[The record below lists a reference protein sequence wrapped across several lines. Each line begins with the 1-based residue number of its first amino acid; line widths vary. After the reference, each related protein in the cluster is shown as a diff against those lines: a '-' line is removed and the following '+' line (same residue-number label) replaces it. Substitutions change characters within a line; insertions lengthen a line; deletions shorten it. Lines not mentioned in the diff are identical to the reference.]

1 MDQATTVTTIR
12 KGDQGNP
19 KSGRTEPRTRLGGDK
34 PRSPPTR
41 SRDPLAPP
49 RAGARKESG
58 NRMLPRRRRGGG
70 ASARAVLAG
79 GGGGRAQWW
88 RGIRM
93 RAGRQELGLEFGR
106 EGRKKRRR
114 GSGVF
119 MPLFLSRSL
128 AFRFIIVSKIIN
140 NNEVLYLRGIP
151 WIWSSGCLTRLA
163 AKGTSSNSKASR
175 LLSLFGHFQCR
186 HRL

>member
-1 MDQATTVTTIR
+1 MDQATTVTTIP

-19 KSGRTEPRTRLGGDK
+19 KSGRTGPRTRLGGDK

-49 RAGARKESG
+49 RRSQETECC
-58 NRMLPRRRRGGG
+58 RGGG
-70 ASARAVLAG
+70 GWWAAGRRGVGEGSAGWGRRREGAVVEVG
-79 GGGGRAQWW
+79 
-88 RGIRM
+88 RM

-106 EGRKKRRR
+106 EGR
-114 GSGVF
+114 SDDEA
-119 MPLFLSRSL
+119 PAFLCHFFSL
-128 AFRFIIVSKIIN
+128 AFRFIISIIN

-186 HRL
+186 HSL